1 MQVEIGLILALNY
14 VWHLLNFL
22 NLINFFFCLQLLRD
36 VEMEP
41 LGRRSGDS
49 FRSIS
54 SPHSQSCKRSCKKQ
68 LDRKTTKTHKAE
80 KVRKHW
86 RKSVKVWIRKLTM
99 LSFIHLRLASTCP
112 HVVKHHT
119 SMIWRW
125 FSHVC
130 VSFLTLPASVCHEW
144 TIKDLRSRAGFQFS
158 DHRRSPPPSSY
169 QEAQPQSDQC
179 DFRCLWRERKNLR

>member
-1 MQVEIGLILALNY
+1 MQVEIALILALNN

-22 NLINFFFCLQLLRD
+22 SLIIIIFCLQLLRD

-54 SPHSQSCKRSCKKQ
+54 SRSQSCKRSCKKQ
-68 LDRKTTKTHKAE
+68 LDRKTTKTHTAE
-80 KVRKHW
+80 KVRKHC
-86 RKSVKVWIRKLTM
+86 RKMWKCESENSQCYL
-99 LSFIHLRLASTCP
+99 LSSTIYTTCP

-130 VSFLTLPASVCHEW
+130 VYFLTLPASVCHEW
-144 TIKDLRSRAGFQFS
+144 TIKGLWSRAGFQFS